1 LHSHELQCNEARDAI
16 RVGIVSEVRLYR
28 EGLAATL
35 AARANLS
42 VVGTAANRAEALDLI
57 AREHPDVMVLD
68 MAMAG
73 ALDLARAM
81 GREAPSVK
89 TVAFAI
95 AELDR
100 DVLVCAQAGVAGY
113 VPCEAS
119 TDDLAAVIES
129 VTRDELLC
137 SPRIAAALFRRVAAL
152 SGADEPAAGASLTR
166 RERQIARLIENGLSN
181 KEIAS
186 HLVIEVATV
195 KNHVHNILDK
205 FGLTTRGEIAARL
218 RDGRVGGPS
227 RPPHS
232 SLP

>member
-1 LHSHELQCNEARDAI
+1 MHSHELQCNEARDAI